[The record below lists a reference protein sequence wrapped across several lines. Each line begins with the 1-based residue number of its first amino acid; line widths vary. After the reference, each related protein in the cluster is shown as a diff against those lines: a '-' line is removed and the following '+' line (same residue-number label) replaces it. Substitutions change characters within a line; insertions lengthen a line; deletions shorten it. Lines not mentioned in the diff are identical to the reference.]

1 MTHWSK
7 ADTRTLI
14 RVRMDWITAGEMLKI
29 QSSPV
34 VFRSA
39 AQEQRQE
46 ERPPPSASLL
56 GESTSP
62 SPASLQL

>member
-14 RVRMDWITAGEMLKI
+14 SVRMDSITSGEMLNI

-39 AQEQRQE
+39 EQEQRHE

-62 SPASLQL
+62 ASLQL